1 MTTKLCIDFCEKT
14 GDAKES
20 LALAGNPGFYLQL
33 WPSHATL
40 TLLICFYQSELKK
53 TQSCFH
59 GGFGRLVSTI
69 HTALGLK

>member
-1 MTTKLCIDFCEKT
+1 MTTKLCIDLCEKT
-14 GDAKES
+14 REAKVS
-20 LALAGNPGFYLQL
+20 LALTGNPGFYLHL

-53 TQSCFH
+53 TLSRFH

-69 HTALGLK
+69 HTALGLE